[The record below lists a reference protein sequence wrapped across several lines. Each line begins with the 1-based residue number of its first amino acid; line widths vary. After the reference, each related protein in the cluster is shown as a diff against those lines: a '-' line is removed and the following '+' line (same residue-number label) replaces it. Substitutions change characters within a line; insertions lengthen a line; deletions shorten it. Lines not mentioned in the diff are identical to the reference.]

1 MDVVDYMEEEEPDE
15 SFCSYEGY
23 VQTER
28 NWFGFLANLTV
39 ADTGRLMFDFR
50 YPADKCCLNILF
62 YTGDQ
67 LSGIS
72 TRINCWQ
79 REELLHPE
87 DDQILRLTPTFSW
100 SGCRLARSAGV
111 ATYICKGGR
120 TLTNH
125 RATDQPLT
133 WYVAVSNCAAL
144 YGLELTYRLELH
156 GRVTSCP
163 ASNGVVADTTWR
175 NPWTFKTTT
184 APSVKAASLIPRQAE
199 LNLLEKDQTICIVEG
214 EVNSTQ
220 NWAGFFRNL
229 TFFEGGGFHYEFSYP
244 YDMQIQNV
252 ILYDEEDVQRLRSGQ
267 NCWEKESVIQSLHM
281 PDKILDLSYK

>member
-1 MDVVDYMEEEEPDE
+1 MEEEEPEE

-23 VQTER
+23 IQTER
-28 NWFGFLANLTV
+28 NWFGYLANLTV
-39 ADTGRLMFDFR
+39 SDTGRLMFEFR

-100 SGCRLARSAGV
+100 SGCRLTRPAGV
-111 ATYICKGGR
+111 ATYVCRGGR
-120 TLTNH
+120 TLSND
-125 RATDQPLT
+125 RAADQPRT

-156 GRVTSCP
+156 GQVTSCP
-163 ASNGVVADTTWR
+163 GTDGVAAGADTTWR
-175 NPWTFKTTT
+175 RPWSYTTT
-184 APSVKAASLIPRQAE
+184 TSPVKAASLIPRQAE
-199 LNLLEKDQTICIVEG
+199 QTILERDQSMCVVEG
-214 EVNSTQ
+214 EVNSTL

-229 TFFEGGGFHYEFSYP
+229 TFSEGGGFHYEFSYP

-252 ILYDEEDVQRLRSGQ
+252 LLYDDEDIRQLHGGQ

-281 PDKILDLSYK
+281 PDKILDLSYR